1 MARTTKHVLGNQR
14 GKIGEIVGRIVDG
27 IQIYTAHTDAVSNPR
42 TPKQVAHRARFAAV
56 TALGRSLGSSIRLG
70 YGNEAAR
77 HKLTSPFNIFVHRNM
92 SASSYDPATRTV
104 SVNYQDV
111 SLACG
116 STPIVGFSSATFSE
130 PLKVSATFAPYS
142 ATPGADDAD
151 SVYLVVY
158 IPDLGM
164 SIIAVASRLDGIVT
178 ATMPSVFGNRTAH
191 VWGFVRTAVEESLF
205 IEASGT
211 ILIPGECSSSFYL
224 GTGTILSA

>member
-14 GKIGEIVGRIVDG
+14 GKIGEIVGHIVDG
-27 IQIYTAHTDAVSNPR
+27 VQIYTAHTDAVHNPR
-42 TPKQVAHRARFAAV
+42 TPKQVAHRACFTAV
-56 TALGRSLGSSIRLG
+56 TGLGRSLGSSIRLG
-70 YGNEAAR
+70 FGNEAAK

-92 SASSYDPATRTV
+92 PTSSYDPDTHTV
-104 SVNYQDV
+104 SVNYQ
-111 SLACG
+111 
-116 STPIVGFSSATFSE
+116 E
-130 PLKVSATFAPYS
+130 VSAAFTPYS
-142 ATPGADDAD
+142 DTPGADDTD

-164 SIIAVASRLDGIVT
+164 SITAVASRLDGIVT
-178 ATMPSVFGNRTAH
+178 ATLPSVFGGRTAH

-205 IEASGT
+205 IEASGA